1 MTLEF
6 RIPGTPVQQGSK
18 RGFSRKGSTFVQI
31 VDDNKAKL
39 KPWRVTVKEHA
50 AKALGSSAGFTD
62 ACFVLLDFHMPRP
75 KSVRRLR
82 PSVKPDIDKLTRA
95 ILDALTDSGVLKDD
109 ALVVSL
115 HVEEW
120 YADGEP
126 FVNVKVGELA

>member
-1 MTLEF
+1 MTLTF
-6 RIPGTPVQQGSK
+6 QVPGTPVQQGSK

-39 KPWRVTVKEHA
+39 KPWRATVREHA
-50 AKALGSSAGFTD
+50 ANALGNGTGFTD

-75 KSVRRLR
+75 KSVRRAR

-95 ILDALTDSGVLKDD
+95 LLDGLTDSGVLKDD

-120 YADGEP
+120 YADGDP
-126 FVNVKVGELA
+126 FVNVRVGELA